1 MIWSGDMEVLAGV
14 VKTLFCPECSNQI
27 LEQKVELIKKKKKL
41 QFLVFWFHLHVVTQS
56 FLELC

>member
-1 MIWSGDMEVLAGV
+1 MEVLAGV

-27 LEQKVELIKKKKKL
+27 LEQKLELIKKKKKKL

>member
-1 MIWSGDMEVLAGV
+1 MEVLAGV
-14 VKTLFCPECSNQI
+14 VKTLFCLECSNQI

-41 QFLVFWFHLHVVTQS
+41 QLLVFWFHLHVVTQS

>member
-1 MIWSGDMEVLAGV
+1 MEVLAGV

-27 LEQKVELIKKKKKL
+27 LEQKVELIKKKKL

>member
-1 MIWSGDMEVLAGV
+1 MIWSGDMEVLPGV